1 MEREKICTDALGGR
15 RHWIHEKSAL
25 RARLIIIYKYQGLGL
40 GGSQI
45 SIEDKEI
52 SFSCSAIKV

>member
-15 RHWIHEKSAL
+15 RHWIHEKAAP

-40 GGSQI
+40 GDSQI

-52 SFSCSAIKV
+52 SFS